1 MITHWMIRAVGAH
14 HALHVGYG
22 LDDFGRPH
30 VRQRMNK
37 LALLLPLVLS
47 VVACTDA
54 AESNDLD
61 TDSATAGSRH
71 FVCNL
76 EYETFAPSF
85 ATMPAASFD
94 EKQSV
99 VNKTG
104 ASAGDANYSVAIAM
118 NSAAPFNLVFNVF
131 IQDAT
136 GATVAY
142 NVLPTP
148 HTGGDYLFELGSK
161 IDPIT
166 PDGATQSFDFMRAY
180 CSLVYE

>member
-1 MITHWMIRAVGAH
+1 
-14 HALHVGYG
+14 
-22 LDDFGRPH
+22 
-30 VRQRMNK
+30 MNK
-37 LALLLPLVLS
+37 LALLCPILL
-47 VVACTDA
+47 VACTDA
-54 AESNDLD
+54 AESSSDLD

-76 EYETFAPSF
+76 EYESFAPSF

-104 ASAGDANYSVAIAM
+104 AFAGDANYSVTISM

-131 IQDAT
+131 ILDAT

-142 NVLPTP
+142 SVLPTP

-161 IDPIT
+161 IAPIT
-166 PDGATQSFDFMRAY
+166 PDGATQSYDFMRAY